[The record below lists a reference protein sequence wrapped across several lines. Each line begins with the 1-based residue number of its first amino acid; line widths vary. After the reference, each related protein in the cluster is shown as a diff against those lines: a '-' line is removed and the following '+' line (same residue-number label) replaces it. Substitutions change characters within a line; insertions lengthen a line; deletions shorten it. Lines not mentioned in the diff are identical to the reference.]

1 MTDAP
6 APTGDDPTRQH
17 VLAIVFDKP
26 TRADEVLLALAHLQL
41 EGGIQMA
48 DAVVVAKTAE
58 GRTHVRQTVDITPG
72 KAAVGGL
79 WLGTFVGLLFGGPLG
94 GAAIG
99 AAGGALYAKLVD
111 VGLDDGWV
119 KQMSKWIDPGTSAL
133 LLLVTDETLR
143 ADALRELGRYEGK
156 VVSTDFPDS
165 VRDALQE
172 ALDA

>member
-6 APTGDDPTRQH
+6 APTSDDSKHQH
-17 VLAIVFDKP
+17 LLAIVFDKP

-41 EGGIQMA
+41 EGGIDMD
-48 DAVVVAKTAE
+48 DAVVVAKTA
-58 GRTHVRQTVDITPG
+58 GGKTHIRQTVDITPG

-79 WLGTFVGLLFGGPLG
+79 WLGTFVGLLFGGPIG

-99 AAGGALYAKLVD
+99 AASGALYGKLVD